1 MKRLA
6 LSLIGIF
13 LVFFV
18 FLGPVYSAPKEL
30 VVGGNFP
37 LSGPAAT
44 LGIAAQRAME
54 HAAEVI
60 NQKGFKVGGEPYV
73 LKVELFDS
81 KYVPAES
88 LSNLEKMLA
97 QGIRFIMSTG
107 ALTSVPLV
115 KDYGIKGPA
124 ADRPRARLI

>member
-1 MKRLA
+1 MKRLVV
-6 LSLIGIF
+6 SLAGIVLLF
-13 LVFFV
+13 CV
-18 FLGPVYSAPKEL
+18 FLGTGYSAPKEL

-60 NQKGFKVGGEPYV
+60 NQKGFTVGGEPYMV
-73 LKVELFDS
+73 KMELFDS

-88 LSNLEKMLA
+88 LSNLEKLLA
-97 QGIRFIMSTG
+97 QGIKFMMSAG
-107 ALTSVPLV
+107 ASDPPVPLV
-115 KDYGIKGPA
+115 EKTTQAKVLRMP
-124 ADRPRARLI
+124 